1 MAMALGI
8 HDVEVEG
15 GQLRPLIGRQVHP
28 LQHPVHAGVAGHAL
42 IELGPVGRPN
52 AADLGKIRTQLSSL
66 MDVAETAGRLRE
78 ALGFAEQYIQ
88 YLPAQD
94 SERVAVQYRMAR
106 IYRKQGN
113 MDAWKTTL
121 TDIAAKNPGTVY
133 GQLANSELK
142 AAEIAQ
148 DAARYSPTGRI

>member
-1 MAMALGI
+1 MLLAQS
-8 HDVEVEG
+8 E
-15 GQLRPLIGRQVHP
+15 RN
-28 LQHPVHAGVAGHAL
+28 
-42 IELGPVGRPN
+42 PN

-78 ALGFAEQYIQ
+78 ALGFAEQYLQ

-94 SERVAVQYRMAR
+94 TERTAVQYRMAR

-113 MDAWKTTL
+113 LDAWKTTL

-133 GQLANSELK
+133 GQLASSELK
-142 AAEIAQ
+142 AAAIAE